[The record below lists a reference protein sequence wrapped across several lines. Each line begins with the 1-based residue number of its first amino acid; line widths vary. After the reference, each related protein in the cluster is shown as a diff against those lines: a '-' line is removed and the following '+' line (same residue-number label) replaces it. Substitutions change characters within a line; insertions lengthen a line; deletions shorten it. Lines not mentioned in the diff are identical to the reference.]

1 MRRVIKQ
8 WTLAL
13 LAAAG
18 IITTSI
24 SAWALFSERVS
35 LGTYTAKIAASYGM
49 RITQDGDEIEEDSA
63 WVTWGKRSKFVLSA
77 TGTVSTGYCSILL
90 DGEEYITEQIPPG
103 EQLTF
108 YVKVRGQENEADQW
122 YDDPAEKASDN
133 NADREDGLDDE
144 SCRVEIIFTPHMGN
158 SLLTESAELSD
169 AEELEN
175 LVKDGDTLY
184 CGEEEASQSVGV
196 TASKTV
202 SVEATAA
209 GNGTPETSVPETAET
224 TEESTAEAIEESQPS
239 ADEQSG
245 ETSQQP
251 ETNESAEESEAES
264 QEAEESGAESQEPEE
279 SETES
284 QEPEESETENQELK
298 ESEIEDQT
306 LKENE
311 TEGLAL
317 EDTGNAENGQESDA
331 CEPKA
336 ESEGPQES
344 GAESEAS

>member
-49 RITQDGDEIEEDSA
+49 RITQDGEEIEEDSA
-63 WVTWGKRSKFVLSA
+63 WVTWGKSSKFVLSA

-122 YDDPAEKASDN
+122 YEDPAEKASDN

-158 SLLTESAELSD
+158 SLLTESVELSD

-264 QEAEESGAESQEPEE
+264 QE
-279 SETES
+279 
-284 QEPEESETENQELK
+284 PEESETENQELK
-298 ESEIEDQT
+298 ESEIEGQT

>member
-49 RITQDGDEIEEDSA
+49 RITQDGEEIEEDSA

-108 YVKVRGQENEADQW
+108 YVKVRGQEKEADQW

-158 SLLTESAELSD
+158 SLLTESVELSD

-184 CGEEEASQSVGV
+184 CGEEEASQSVDV

-251 ETNESAEESEAES
+251 ETNESAEESE
-264 QEAEESGAESQEPEE
+264 
-279 SETES
+279 TES

-298 ESEIEDQT
+298 ESETENQEPKESETEDQTLKGNETEDQT

-331 CEPKA
+331 GEPKA

-344 GAESEAS
+344 GV